1 MGILMKNAEKYLNRI
16 EGHAV
21 VFGAGGIGTEIVLAL
36 AANGASAIS
45 YTYGSK
51 KAEAEAL
58 AKELAKM
65 GIKKVYYAQLSVPR
79 TDVDVPA
86 VARFL
91 ADAVRAT
98 GKEIN
103 IAVNTI
109 GISPNQP
116 YGKQLIEGKY
126 GWRDVYEVNV
136 FGSFL
141 IAREVTERMKK
152 KGIRGSFTAI
162 TSTNGINS
170 QAEFSVHYDSSKSA
184 QWQKLRTLAEPL
196 ARKHGI
202 RVNGIAP
209 GWIKTSLNDTVTP
222 KEMKKEEAK
231 IWLGRV
237 GQPSEIGTIVAFVAG
252 TGGSYIVGQNIMV
265 DGGYR

>member
-1 MGILMKNAEKYLNRI
+1 MKKPSTYKNRI
-16 EGHAV
+16 KGHALV
-21 VFGAGGIGTEIVLAL
+21 LGAGGIGREIVLAL

-51 KAEAEAL
+51 KAEAEKL
-58 AKELAKM
+58 AFELAQM
-65 GIKKVYYAQLSVPR
+65 GVANVYYAQLGIPR
-79 TDVDVPA
+79 TDADVA
-86 VARFL
+86 ALEQFL
-91 ADAVRAT
+91 EDAVQAV
-98 GKEIN
+98 GEEITV
-103 IAVNTI
+103 AVNTV
-109 GISPNQP
+109 GISPNTP
-116 YGKQLIEGKY
+116 YEEQTIEGKN

-141 IAREVTERMKK
+141 VAREITNRMIR

-170 QAEFSVHYDSSKSA
+170 QAEFSAHYDSSKSA

-196 ARKHGI
+196 AKRHGI
-202 RVNGIAP
+202 RVNAVAP
-209 GWIKTSLNDTVTP
+209 GWINTSLNNSVSP
-222 KEMKKEEAK
+222 EEMKKEEEK

-237 GQPSEIGTIVAFVAG
+237 GEPSEVAKVVAFVAG